1 MKIGDYEDLI
11 NELPFPYSY
20 VKMIFNNKNEVI
32 DYEIIDKNN
41 EFDKLIDIINKNIW
55 IGYLKKVNIQS
66 KNQEFELYFKELK
79 TWYKI
84 KISLREK
91 DTFFVIFID
100 INKEKEEEN
109 KYKLLLDN
117 SKEIIIVIQ
126 DERIIFL
133 IICYLKQQVFLKKSL
148 QI

>member
-55 IGYLKKVNIQS
+55 IGYLKKVNVQS

-100 INKEKEEEN
+100 INKEKEEKN
-109 KYKLLLDN
+109 KYKLL
-117 SKEIIIVIQ
+117 KT
-126 DERIIFL
+126 
-133 IICYLKQQVFLKKSL
+133 
-148 QI
+148 

>member
-1 MKIGDYEDLI
+1 MKVEDYEDI
-11 NELPFPYSY
+11 VNELPFPYSC

-55 IGYLKKVNIQS
+55 IGYLKKVNVQS

-100 INKEKEEEN
+100 INKEKEEKN

-126 DERIIFL
+126 DERIIFFNS
-133 IICYLKQQVFLKKSL
+133 IVKFFKNIYKSRSSH
-148 QI
+148 